1 MKIMNFKYVKLSAI
15 LISLGLM
22 TLSCTQPESEENN
35 ESLDVKGLVF
45 SSDFKSADLFVSARD
60 GSDGVLYIDSLGTN
74 VKVSEVLCNRMNLD
88 SLGLMPMHVESV
100 VNLTSEYFLKIGLKA
115 LVLVDLTLP
124 QEAVDAECEA
134 VRQIHNFI
142 CNDNLFISFLKS
154 GGEITETELLTDYVL
169 DNCFFADNGA
179 GDKYLYEG
187 IYRKILEF
195 DRSDSPVGEA
205 GAKVLFVMSDGAVW
219 SETEAYDPNHFAVE
233 RELHEYAEKSK
244 WDGCLIYSNF
254 SHGESDDL
262 FYDSTNATVLS
273 FCNRMG
279 GLYQSSFK
287 WAECRNLFEK
297 KFYLPSQ
304 EYFLSLS
311 HHVGR
316 EYDGVPRRMIVE
328 VSQEGDVPAMSG
340 YAEYCLGN
348 EFFPIIVHGANSRMV
363 ASQGVYLL
371 AGILLLL
378 FLVLQ
383 FIVPGVGYRSFRKKY
398 VSEYTGSNMCLGG
411 KEVADSCYLCKA
423 PFKKG
428 ETIVSKC
435 EHTMHFDC
443 WEGNGY
449 HCPEYSARCKTGSYY
464 YNRSNIFDYK
474 NAPYYAKW
482 LYSAILAAMFGWFM
496 FYFYK
501 GSLPLY
507 LNGILNSVV
516 EKISVD
522 TVMNL
527 NNRDDGFIAYMSYLP
542 TFSFFLAVPLV
553 FMLSFLVDKERS
565 RRDLLLSVALRT
577 LAAALWT
584 TVLFVLNSLFC
595 IIVDNS
601 FLEEIVELFTWLL
614 YTHGISKCITFR
626 SSAAKPDRKF
636 HILLLA
642 ATMIIFGWPYSLFMI
657 GGDYRLLI
665 CLCFLAYAV
674 LVAFAVATVSPRSD
688 HFVLYAEGSIK
699 ATSIALYKWFRAN
712 PDAVVKLGRSV
723 DCNIQM
729 SWDIQG
735 DIAPIQA
742 EIFMRNSRVYLR
754 ALERGVVV
762 GSKRGLKPDE
772 TVRLYQRSRFT
783 IGKTTFTYMETDI

>member
-1 MKIMNFKYVKLSAI
+1 MKIMNSKCVKLST
-15 LISLGLM
+15 LLTMLGLM
-22 TLSCTQPESEENN
+22 TLSCTQATIEENSEN
-35 ESLDVKGLVF
+35 LVVEDLVF
-45 SSDFKSADLFVSARD
+45 SSDYKTADMFVSAKD
-60 GSDGVLYIDSLGTN
+60 DFDGVLCIDSLGAN
-74 VKVSEVLCNRMNLD
+74 VKVSEVFHHNRAFA
-88 SLGLMPMHVESV
+88 SLGVVPLHVESAE
-100 VNLTSEYFLKIGLKA
+100 NLTSEYFQKIGLKA

-124 QEAVDAECEA
+124 QESVDAECAA

-142 CNDNLFISFLKS
+142 CNDNLFVSFLKS
-154 GGEITETELLTDYVL
+154 GGEITETELVTDYVL
-169 DNCFFADNGA
+169 ENCFFTDNGA

-187 IYRKILEF
+187 IHRKILEL
-195 DRSDSPVGEA
+195 DRGDGPVGKTGSKA
-205 GAKVLFVMSDGAVW
+205 LFVMSDGVVW
-219 SETEAYDPNHFAVE
+219 SENEAYDPNHFAVE
-233 RELHEYAEKSK
+233 QELYEYAAKSE

-262 FYDSTNATVLS
+262 FFDSTNMTVLS

-279 GLYQSSFK
+279 GLYQNSFR
-287 WAECRNLFEK
+287 WAECRNLFENK
-297 KFYLPSQ
+297 LNLPSV
-304 EYFLSLS
+304 EYLLSLS
-311 HHVGR
+311 NHVGR
-316 EYDGVPRRMIVE
+316 EYDGIARRIIVN
-328 VSQEGDVPAMSG
+328 VSSEGDSPAMSG
-340 YAEYCLGN
+340 STVYCLGN
-348 EFFPIIVHGANSRMV
+348 QFFPIIVHGVNNKV
-363 ASQGVYLL
+363 IASQGVYML

-378 FLVLQ
+378 FLAFQ
-383 FIVPGVGYRSFRKKY
+383 FVVPVFGYKSFRKKY

-411 KEVADSCYLCKA
+411 MEVADSCYLCKA

-464 YNRSNIFDYK
+464 YNRKNILDSK

-482 LYSAILAAMFGWFM
+482 LYSASLAAMFGWFM
-496 FYFYK
+496 FYFFK
-501 GSLPLY
+501 GSLPLFINEI
-507 LNGILNSVV
+507 LDLVAEGMSADTILN
-516 EKISVD
+516 D
-522 TVMNL
+522 RL
-527 NNRDDGFIAYMSYLP
+527 DGFSAYLSYLP

-565 RRDLLLSVALRT
+565 RRDKFLSVALRT

-595 IIVDNS
+595 IIVNNI
-601 FLEEIVELFTWLL
+601 LIEEIVELFTWLL
-614 YTHGISKCITFR
+614 YTYGISKCLTSR
-626 SSAAKPDRKF
+626 SSAAKPGKNF
-636 HILLLA
+636 YILLLA
-642 ATMIIFGWPYSLFMI
+642 ASLIVFGWPYFLFLI
-657 GGDYRLLI
+657 TDDYRLLI
-665 CLCFLAYAV
+665 SLCFLAFAV
-674 LVAFAVATVSPRSD
+674 LVAFAVAAVSPRSD

-699 ATSIALYKWFRAN
+699 ATNIALYKWFRAN

-735 DIAPIQA
+735 DIAPIHA

-754 ALERGVVV
+754 ALERGVIV
-762 GSKRGLKPDE
+762 GAKRGLNPDE